1 MSIQVIKLVT
11 GEEIIA
17 KITDIKIEG
26 RDLIQVE
33 RPAIII
39 LMPNDDNPNQAQI
52 GLAPWVPYAE
62 NATAHVMPAAVTAVI
77 NPTQE
82 LVREYEKLYRTNSP
96 IITPDKEILTP
107 SVTK

>member
-1 MSIQVIKLVT
+1 MSIQVIKLIT

-33 RPAIII
+33 QPAIII
-39 LMPNDDNPNQAQI
+39 LMPNDENPNQAQI

-62 NATAHVMPAAVTAVI
+62 NATAHIMPAAVSAVV
-77 NPTQE
+77 NPKQE
-82 LVREYEKLYRTNSP
+82 LVSEYEKLYGTNSP
-96 IITPDKEILTP
+96 IITPNTDIVTP
-107 SVTK
+107 LVK